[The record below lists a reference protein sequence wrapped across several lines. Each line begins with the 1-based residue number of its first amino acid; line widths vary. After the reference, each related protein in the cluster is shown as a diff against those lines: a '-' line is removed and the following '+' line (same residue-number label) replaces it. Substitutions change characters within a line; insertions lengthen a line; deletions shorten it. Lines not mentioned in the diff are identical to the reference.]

1 MNVCRYCC
9 CGIAASPRCHS
20 TGAWFCSLGE
30 ESVRTTPLTYM
41 GPHHSTAV
49 YVCGSVALSPQSC
62 VGRHHKP
69 QIQRHKP
76 SLRLRDTPP
85 TPTPICQRSQG
96 KLPPSAAPYA
106 GWSQRNTSVYT
117 PPLPLS
123 FPAVV
128 NGWHPS
134 AFRTALSGVSHVA
147 RRLRGGVRRRRPGGV
162 RAAEYVPAL
171 RCEAA
176 PSRRRR
182 TPAPPRGGP
191 ARRRTGRRQPWPA
204 CTAASAGAVSRV
216 RRSRRRR
223 NGWTDGGTD
232 TDRSDA
238 ELETSGERRRWCV

>member
-1 MNVCRYCC
+1 MLSRGRERSYNTSHVHGPAPLNGSGR
-9 CGIAASPRCHS
+9 
-20 TGAWFCSLGE
+20 
-30 ESVRTTPLTYM
+30 VR
-41 GPHHSTAV
+41 
-49 YVCGSVALSPQSC
+49 VCGALTSILRRATPQAPDTATQALLASA
-62 VGRHHKP
+62 RH
-69 QIQRHKP
+69 
-76 SLRLRDTPP
+76 PP

-134 AFRTALSGVSHVA
+134 AFRNALSGVSHVA